1 MSNQNGETVE
11 ASNEAQSVAPSE
23 ATAKPA
29 AQRLVELVLDTG
41 AELWHTPDCEPYLS
55 VKVGGHLEH
64 IALRGQAASQWLRGL
79 CYAVRSGWVPDNGAV
94 VSALEV
100 LQSKAIYSGDEHQ
113 VHVRVAGG
121 DGGRIYLDLADKEG
135 RAVEVTPASWSVIND
150 PPVRFRRP
158 AGLRPIPEPRR
169 GGSVMDLQPLVN
181 IDDTDDFRLLVSAL
195 LNAFFPTGPY
205 PVVIFGS
212 QHGTA
217 KSTAEKMVR
226 SIIDP
231 STAPLMSAPRN
242 NHELVIAASN
252 SWVLALDNLNRL
264 PPWLSDAICQL
275 ATGGGFRTRQLYS
288 DQDEVIFNVQ
298 RPVVLNGIDDVAT
311 RPDLLDRAIVLGLPP
326 IADGRRMT
334 EAALWREFEKVQPGV
349 LGALLDVLVVV
360 QRDVEKVKERN
371 LPRMA
376 DFARRSIAAAKPLG
390 WKPADFR
397 RAYTDNRRDVDAL
410 ALESSP
416 VAEGLIKF
424 MEVKGHWCGISAELF
439 TELNN
444 VPHLAE
450 RPPGWPKTPKGLSSE
465 ITRIEPN
472 LKAEGVEVIRLRR
485 KAGRREIVIR
495 KK

>member
-41 AELWHTPDCEPYLS
+41 AELWHTPDREPYLS

-64 IALRGQAASQWLRGL
+64 IAFRGQEASRWLREL
-79 CYAVRSGWVPDNGAV
+79 CYAGKSGWVPDNGAV
-94 VSALEV
+94 VNALEV

-113 VHVRVAGG
+113 IHVRVAGG
-121 DGGRIYLDLADKEG
+121 DGGRIYIDLADRDR
-135 RAVEVTPASWSVIND
+135 RAVEVAPAGWSVIND

-181 IDDTDDFRLLVSAL
+181 IDDPDDFRLLASGL
-195 LNAFFPTGPY
+195 LSGLSPTGPY
-205 PVVIFGS
+205 PVLIFES
-212 QHGTA
+212 QHGTG
-217 KSTAEKMVR
+217 KSTIEKLLR

-231 STAPLMSAPRN
+231 SGAPLMSSPRN
-242 NHELVIAASN
+242 NHDLVIAASN
-252 SWVLALDNLNRL
+252 SWVLALDNMSRL
-264 PPWLSDAICQL
+264 QPWLSDALCRL

-288 DQDEVIFNVQ
+288 NDDEAIFNVQ
-298 RPVVLNGIDDVAT
+298 RPVLLNGIDDVAI

-334 EAALWREFEKVQPGV
+334 EATLWREFEKIRPGV
-349 LGALLDVLVVV
+349 LGALLDALVVV
-360 QRDVEKVKERN
+360 QRDVEKVSETD

-390 WKPADFR
+390 WTPADFR

-416 VAEGLIKF
+416 VAEALLAFI
-424 MEVKGHWCGISAELF
+424 ESKGQWSGTPSELFAEL
-439 TELNN
+439 NK
-444 VPHLAE
+444 VPYLAE

-465 ITRIEPN
+465 VTRIEPN

>member
-1 MSNQNGETVE
+1 
-11 ASNEAQSVAPSE
+11 
-23 ATAKPA
+23 
-29 AQRLVELVLDTG
+29 
-41 AELWHTPDCEPYLS
+41 
-55 VKVGGHLEH
+55 
-64 IALRGQAASQWLRGL
+64 
-79 CYAVRSGWVPDNGAV
+79 
-94 VSALEV
+94 
-100 LQSKAIYSGDEHQ
+100 
-113 VHVRVAGG
+113 
-121 DGGRIYLDLADKEG
+121 
-135 RAVEVTPASWSVIND
+135 
-150 PPVRFRRP
+150 
-158 AGLRPIPEPRR
+158 
-169 GGSVMDLQPLVN
+169 MDLQPLVN
-181 IDDTDDFRLLVSAL
+181 IDDPDDFRLLASGL
-195 LNAFFPTGPY
+195 LSGLSPTGPY
-205 PVVIFGS
+205 PVLIFES
-212 QHGTA
+212 QHGTG
-217 KSTAEKMVR
+217 KSTIEKLLR

-231 STAPLMSAPRN
+231 SGAPLMSSPRN
-242 NHELVIAASN
+242 NHDLVIAASN
-252 SWVLALDNLNRL
+252 SWVLALDNMSRL
-264 PPWLSDAICQL
+264 QPWLSDALCRL

-288 DQDEVIFNVQ
+288 NDDEAIFNVQ
-298 RPVVLNGIDDVAT
+298 RPVLLNGIDDVAI

-349 LGALLDVLVVV
+349 LGALLDAMVVV
-360 QRDVEKVKERN
+360 QRDVEKVSETD

-439 TELNN
+439 TELNK

-450 RPPGWPKTPKGLSSE
+450 RPPGWPKTPKGLSSA